1 MAGAGPKATGS
12 RSSQGPPRTG
22 QAAPGRLRFALTAGH
37 AGFGARRAPA
47 YVAARRRVA
56 LRDRLLASRRALRD
70 VMGAMTVPD
79 ARGGSRAQMGQ
90 CGADRALAGL
100 DDVSGRI
107 CPGSWHGRGER
118 VIGGRAVTV
127 EAVAGL
133 CSRLPNLLDNVDNCG
148 GPLFGPLLVDGVP
161 GVLGNEVLAGGGL
174 GETGLQFG
182 PSAAHAFRQALG
194 RAQHDDGHL
203 WQGRGRA
210 DMADVRDRRG
220 AQPVLVAEHPLPG
233 YSLLCTERQ
242 HAFTYDAIFPA

>member
-1 MAGAGPKATGS
+1 MPVSALGALRLTS
-12 RSSQGPPRTG
+12 RPV
-22 QAAPGRLRFALTAGH
+22 
-37 AGFGARRAPA
+37 GA
-47 YVAARRRVA
+47 VA

-70 VMGAMTVPD
+70 VMGAMPVPD

-90 CGADRALAGL
+90 CGADKALAGL

-133 CSRLPNLLDNVDNCG
+133 CSRLPDCSTTSITVVVTCSGRSWWMACPVSWAMRCWPAAVSVRLACSLVHRPRMPFG
-148 GPLFGPLLVDGVP
+148 RPL
-161 GVLGNEVLAGGGL
+161 
-174 GETGLQFG
+174 
-182 PSAAHAFRQALG
+182 AALNTTMGTSG
-194 RAQHDDGHL
+194 RAEVG
-203 WQGRGRA
+203 A